1 MGARRQL
8 RMNVWLPQAGPE
20 GKVWE
25 ASAQTLVKA
34 HVQSEFAERVLEGGD
49 SLGSGLTEQQAEKRC
64 CVVVQSQKEGCS
76 GSQWISK
83 ITHSVCGRE
92 DGMGRKAL
100 VTLRSLH
107 GPLTG
112 GWARATKGGIE

>member
-8 RMNVWLPQAGPE
+8 WMNVWLPQVGPE

-34 HVQSEFAERVLEGGD
+34 HVQSELAERVLERGD

-76 GSQWISK
+76 GSQWI
-83 ITHSVCGRE
+83 
-92 DGMGRKAL
+92 
-100 VTLRSLH
+100 
-107 GPLTG
+107 
-112 GWARATKGGIE
+112 